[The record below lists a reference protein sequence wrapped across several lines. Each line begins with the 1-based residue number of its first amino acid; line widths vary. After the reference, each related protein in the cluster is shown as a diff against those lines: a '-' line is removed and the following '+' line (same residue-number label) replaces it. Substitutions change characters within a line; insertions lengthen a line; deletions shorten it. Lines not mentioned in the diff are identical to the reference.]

1 MGDRGTMSSNQQKQS
16 MQYGLWPSPVTPQ
29 SLAQGLRLS
38 DVAWDSDGE
47 TLVWLEGRSDRGV
60 LVCLPAGEEAPRDL
74 TTTLSVRA
82 RVGYGG
88 GDFGVAGGWVYFSE
102 AGGRLYRQPL
112 VDGPAEPLTPA
123 FGSAASPAVS
133 PDRRWVVFVHTYED
147 ADCLGVVDVDGRA
160 WPKKLA
166 EGADF
171 YMQPCWHPRGERIA
185 WVEWNHPRMPWDGSL
200 LRTAAVRTGS
210 DGLPRLDDVQT
221 LAGGETTAVFQP
233 AFSPDGRHLAYVS
246 NATGWSNLY
255 LYDLRDGRHR
265 MLTADGAD
273 VGQPAWQQGGRT
285 YGFSRDGTAL
295 YYVRNEA
302 GFRRLWRYDL
312 KGDAAMDRHA
322 GLEAYSYLEQP
333 ALSPTRDTLA
343 CIASSSTVPPRIV
356 TLPLVDD
363 ARTARV
369 RKRSASES
377 VPEQEF
383 STPLAVSWPTAGGST
398 VHGLFYPPGSTRYQ
412 GIGLP
417 PAVISIHG
425 GPTSQAV
432 ASFHPATQFFTT
444 RGYAVL
450 QVNYRGSTGYGRDY
464 TNALDGAWGVCDVED
479 AVSGAG
485 YAAEQGW
492 VDGSR
497 LVIMGGSAG
506 GYTVLQALVNR
517 AGFFKAGISMY
528 GISDLFAL
536 VATTHKFEARYLD
549 RLVGPLPQAAALYR
563 QRSPLFAADA
573 IRDPVA
579 VFQGEVDQVV
589 PKAQADAIV
598 ASLAS
603 RGVPH
608 VYHVYEGEGHGW
620 RKTETI
626 THFYTAVEAFLRQ
639 HVLLT

>member
-1 MGDRGTMSSNQQKQS
+1 MSSTQQKRS
-16 MQYGLWPSPVTPQ
+16 MQFGLWPSPVTPQ
-29 SLAQGLRLS
+29 SLAEGIRLS

-88 GDFGVAGGWVYFSE
+88 GDFGVSGGWAYFSE
-102 AGGRLYRQPL
+102 AGGRLYRQSL
-112 VDGPAEPLTPA
+112 GGGAAEPLTPA
-123 FGSAASPAVS
+123 FGYAASPAVS
-133 PDRRWVVFVHTYED
+133 PDRRWVVFVHAYED
-147 ADCLGVVDVDGRA
+147 VDCLAIVDAEGGT

-166 EGADF
+166 LGADF
-171 YMQPCWHPRGERIA
+171 YMQPCWHPLGNRIA
-185 WVEWNHPRMPWDGSL
+185 WVEWNHPQMPWDGTL
-200 LRTAAVRTGS
+200 LKTANVPTGS
-210 DGLPRLDDVQT
+210 DGVPRLEDIRT

-255 LYDLRDGRHR
+255 LYDLHDDRHR

-285 YGFSRDGTAL
+285 HGFAHDGNAL

-302 GFRRLWRYDL
+302 GFRRLWRHDL
-312 KGDAAMDRHA
+312 QTHTTSEIQG
-322 GLEAYSYLEQP
+322 GLETYTYLEQP
-333 ALSPTRDTLA
+333 AVSPTRNALA
-343 CIASSSTVPPRIV
+343 CIASSSTVPARII
-356 TLPLVDD
+356 TLPL
-363 ARTARV
+363 AESPQTARV

-383 STPLAVSWPTAGGST
+383 SRPRSVSWPTAGGTT
-398 VHGLFYPPGSTRYQ
+398 VHGLFYPPSSAHYE

-417 PAVISIHG
+417 PAIIYIHG

-432 ASFHPATQFFTT
+432 TSFHPATQFFTT

-464 TNALDGAWGVCDVED
+464 TNALNGTWGVYDVED

-485 YAAEQGW
+485 YLAEKGW
-492 VDGSR
+492 VDGGK

-528 GISDLFAL
+528 GVSELFAL

-549 RLVGPLPQAAALYR
+549 RLIGPLPQAAGLYR
-563 QRSPLFAADA
+563 ERSPLFAADA

-579 VFQGEVDQVV
+579 VFQGEIDQVV
-589 PKAQADAIV
+589 PKAQSDAIV
-598 ASLAS
+598 SSLVS

-608 VYHVYEGEGHGW
+608 VYHVYAGEGHGW
-620 RKTETI
+620 RRTDTI
-626 THFYTAVEAFLRQ
+626 THFYGAVEEFLRQ
-639 HVLLT
+639 HVLFT

>member
-1 MGDRGTMSSNQQKQS
+1 MSASQQKRS
-16 MQYGLWPSPVTPQ
+16 MQYGLWPSPVAPQ
-29 SLAQGLRLS
+29 SLAEGLRLS

-88 GDFGVAGGWVYFSE
+88 GDFGVAGGWAYFSE

-112 VDGPAEPLTPA
+112 VGGPAEPVTPA
-123 FGSAASPAVS
+123 FGYAALPTVA

-147 ADCLGVVDVDGRA
+147 VDCLAIVDAGGQA
-160 WPKKLA
+160 WPQKLST
-166 EGADF
+166 GADF
-171 YMQPCWHPRGERIA
+171 YMQPCWHPQGNRIA

-200 LRTAAVRTGS
+200 LKMATVQIGS
-210 DGLPRLDDVQT
+210 DGVPRLGDART
-221 LAGGETTAVFQP
+221 LAGDETTAVFQP
-233 AFSPDGRHLAYVS
+233 AFSPNGRSLAYVS

-255 LYDLRDGRHR
+255 LYDLQDDRHR

-273 VGQPAWQQGGRT
+273 VGQPAWQQGTRT
-285 YGFSRDGTAL
+285 YGFAPDGSAL

-312 KGDAAMDRHA
+312 KRDTATDHHA
-322 GLEAYSYLEQP
+322 GLETYTYLEQP
-333 ALSPTRDTLA
+333 ALSPTRDVLA
-343 CIASSSTVPPRIV
+343 CIASSSTLPTRII
-356 TLPLVDD
+356 TLPLDNPQ
-363 ARTARV
+363 AARV

-377 VPEQEF
+377 VPEQEL
-383 STPLAVSWPTAGGST
+383 SRPQAVSWQTTGGAT
-398 VHGLFYPPGSTRYQ
+398 VHGLFYPPSSTRFQ

-417 PAVISIHG
+417 PAIISIHG

-432 ASFHPATQFFTT
+432 TSFHPATQFFTT

-464 TNALDGAWGVCDVED
+464 TDALRGTWGVYDVED

-485 YAAEQGW
+485 YLVEQGW
-492 VDGSR
+492 VDGGK

-506 GYTVLQALVNR
+506 GYTVLQALVNH
-517 AGFFKAGISMY
+517 AGFFRAGISMY
-528 GISDLFAL
+528 GVSDLFAL
-536 VATTHKFEARYLD
+536 AATTHKFEAHYLD
-549 RLVGPLPQAAALYR
+549 QLIGPLPQTASLYR
-563 QRSPLFAADA
+563 DRSPLFAADA

-579 VFQGEVDQVV
+579 VFQGEIDQVV

-598 ASLAS
+598 ASLVS

-608 VYHVYEGEGHGW
+608 VYHVYAGEGHGW

-626 THFYTAVEAFLRQ
+626 AHFYGAVDVFLRQ
-639 HVLLT
+639 HVLFT

>member
-1 MGDRGTMSSNQQKQS
+1 MPDIQQKQS
-16 MQYGLWPSPVTPQ
+16 KQYGLWPSPVAPQ
-29 SLAQGLRLS
+29 SLAEGLRLS

-60 LVCLPAGEEAPRDL
+60 LVCLPANEEAPRDL
-74 TTTLSVRA
+74 TTLSVRA

-102 AGGRLYRQPL
+102 AGGRLYRQAL
-112 VDGPAEPLTPA
+112 AGRAAEPLTPA
-123 FGSAASPAVS
+123 FGHAASPTVS
-133 PDRRWVVFVHTYED
+133 PDQRWVVFVHTYED
-147 ADCLGVVDVDGRA
+147 VDCLAVVDAAGQA
-160 WPKKLA
+160 WPQKLA
-166 EGADF
+166 TGADF
-171 YMQPCWHPRGERIA
+171 YMQPCWHPQGDRIA
-185 WVEWNHPRMPWDGSL
+185 WVEWNHPRMPWEGSL
-200 LRTAAVRTGS
+200 LKMGTVQTGS
-210 DGLPRLDDVQT
+210 DGAPRPGNVRT
-221 LAGGETTAVFQP
+221 LAGGETVAVFQP
-233 AFSPDGRHLAYVS
+233 TFSPDGDNLAYVC
-246 NATGWSNLY
+246 NAAGWSNLY
-255 LYDLRDGRHR
+255 LYDLRANSHHK
-265 MLTADGAD
+265 LTADGAD

-285 YGFSRDGTAL
+285 YGFSHDGSAL

-312 KGDAAMDRHA
+312 QRDTATDLHG
-322 GLEAYSYLEQP
+322 GLETYTYLEQP
-333 ALSPTRDTLA
+333 ALSPTRDRLA
-343 CIASSSTVPPRIV
+343 CIASSSTLPARII
-356 TLPLVDD
+356 TLPLDNPQ
-363 ARTARV
+363 AARV

-377 VPEQEF
+377 VAEQEF
-383 STPLAVSWPTAGGST
+383 SRPRAVSWATTGGT
-398 VHGLFYPPGSTRYQ
+398 MVHGLFYPPCSSRFQ

-417 PAVISIHG
+417 PAIVSIHG

-464 TNALDGAWGVCDVED
+464 AEALRGTWGVYDVED

-485 YAAEQGW
+485 YLVEQGW
-492 VDGSR
+492 VDGGK

-506 GYTVLQALVNR
+506 GYTVLQALVSR

-528 GISDLFAL
+528 GISDLSAL
-536 VATTHKFEARYLD
+536 AATTHKFEAHYLD
-549 RLVGPLPQAAALYR
+549 QLIGPLPQAASLYR
-563 QRSPLFAADA
+563 ERSPLFAADA

-579 VFQGEVDQVV
+579 VFQGEIDPVV

-598 ASLAS
+598 ASLAR

-608 VYHVYEGEGHGW
+608 VYHVYAGEGHGW

-626 THFYTAVEAFLRQ
+626 AHFYGAVDAFLRQ
-639 HVLLT
+639 HVLFT

>member
-1 MGDRGTMSSNQQKQS
+1 MSGTHQKQS
-16 MQYGLWPSPVTPQ
+16 KQYGLWPSPVAPQ
-29 SLAQGLRLS
+29 SLAEGLRLS

-74 TTTLSVRA
+74 TTLSVRA

-102 AGGRLYRQPL
+102 AGGRLHRQAL
-112 VDGPAEPLTPA
+112 AGGPAEPLTPA
-123 FGSAASPAVS
+123 FGHAASPTVS
-133 PDRRWVVFVHTYED
+133 PDRRWVIFVHTYED
-147 ADCLGVVDVDGRA
+147 VDCLAIVDAAGQA
-160 WPKKLA
+160 WPQKLA
-166 EGADF
+166 TGTDF
-171 YMQPCWHPRGERIA
+171 YMQPCWHPQGDRIA
-185 WVEWNHPRMPWDGSL
+185 WVEWNHPQMPWEGSL
-200 LRTAAVRTGS
+200 LKMGTVRS
-210 DGLPRLDDVQT
+210 DNSGVPRLTDVRT

-255 LYDLRDGRHR
+255 LYDLDDDRHR

-273 VGQPAWQQGGRT
+273 VGQPAWQQGTRT
-285 YGFSRDGTAL
+285 YGFAPDGSAL

-312 KGDAAMDRHA
+312 RGDTPTDLHG
-322 GLEAYSYLEQP
+322 GLESYTYLEQP
-333 ALSPTRDTLA
+333 ALSPARDRLA
-343 CIASSSTVPPRIV
+343 CIASSSTLPARIII
-356 TLPLVDD
+356 LPLDNPQ
-363 ARTARV
+363 AARV

-377 VPEQEF
+377 VAEEEF
-383 STPLAVSWPTAGGST
+383 SRPRAVSWATTGGTT
-398 VHGLFYPPGSTRYQ
+398 VHGLFYPPSSTRFQ

-417 PAVISIHG
+417 PAIISIHG

-464 TNALDGAWGVCDVED
+464 AEALRGTWGVYDVED

-485 YAAEQGW
+485 YLVDQGW
-492 VDGSR
+492 VDDGK

-506 GYTVLQALVNR
+506 GYTVLQALVSR

-536 VATTHKFEARYLD
+536 AATTHKFEAHYLD
-549 RLVGPLPQAAALYR
+549 QLIGPLPQAAGLYR
-563 QRSPLFAADA
+563 ERSPLFAADA

-579 VFQGEVDQVV
+579 VFQGEIDPVV

-598 ASLAS
+598 ASLAR

-608 VYHVYEGEGHGW
+608 VYHVYAGEGHGW

-626 THFYTAVEAFLRQ
+626 AHFYGAVDAFLRQ
-639 HVLLT
+639 HVLFA

>member
-1 MGDRGTMSSNQQKQS
+1 MSDSQQKRS
-16 MQYGLWPSPVTPQ
+16 MQYGLWPSPVAPQ
-29 SLAQGLRLS
+29 SLAEGLRLS

-47 TLVWLEGRSDRGV
+47 TVVWLEGRSDRGV
-60 LVCLPAGEEAPRDL
+60 LVCLPAGEDAPRDL

-88 GDFGVAGGWVYFSE
+88 ADFGVASGWVYFSE
-102 AGGRLYRQPL
+102 AGGRLYRQAL
-112 VDGPAEPLTPA
+112 AGGPTEPLTPA
-123 FGSAASPAVS
+123 FGYAAAPAVS
-133 PDRRWVVFVHTYED
+133 PDRRWMVFVHTYED
-147 ADCLGVVDVDGRA
+147 VDCLAIVDTGGQA
-160 WPKKLA
+160 WPQKLA
-166 EGADF
+166 TGADF
-171 YMQPCWHPRGERIA
+171 YMQPCWHPQGDRIA

-200 LRTAAVRTGS
+200 LKMGTVQSGS
-210 DGLPRLDDVQT
+210 DGVPRLADVRT
-221 LAGGETTAVFQP
+221 LAGDETTAVFQP
-233 AFSPDGRHLAYVS
+233 TFSPDGRNLAYVS

-255 LYDLRDGRHR
+255 LYDLQDDRHR

-273 VGQPAWQQGGRT
+273 VGQPAWQQGTRT
-285 YGFSRDGTAL
+285 YGFAPDSSAL

-312 KGDAAMDRHA
+312 QRDTAADHHA
-322 GLEAYSYLEQP
+322 GLETYTYLEQP
-333 ALSPTRDTLA
+333 ALSPTRDMLA
-343 CIASSSTVPPRIV
+343 CIASSSTLPARII
-356 TLPLVDD
+356 TLPLDNPQ
-363 ARTARV
+363 AARV

-383 STPLAVSWPTAGGST
+383 SRPQAVSWPTTGGTT
-398 VHGLFYPPGSTRYQ
+398 VHGLFYPPSSTRFQ

-417 PAVISIHG
+417 PAIVSIHG

-464 TNALDGAWGVCDVED
+464 TDALRGTWGVYDIED

-485 YAAEQGW
+485 YLVEQGW
-492 VDGSR
+492 VDDGK
-497 LVIMGGSAG
+497 LVIMGSSAG
-506 GYTVLQALVNR
+506 GYTVLQALVSR

-536 VATTHKFEARYLD
+536 AATTHKFEAYYLD
-549 RLVGPLPQAAALYR
+549 QLIGPLPQAASLYR
-563 QRSPLFAADA
+563 ERSPLFATDA
-573 IRDPVA
+573 ICDPVA
-579 VFQGEVDQVV
+579 VFQGEIDQVV

-598 ASLAS
+598 ASLVS

-608 VYHVYEGEGHGW
+608 VYHVYAGEGHGW

-626 THFYTAVEAFLRQ
+626 AHFYGAVDAFLRQ
-639 HVLLT
+639 HVLFT

>member
-1 MGDRGTMSSNQQKQS
+1 MPDTQQRRTL
-16 MQYGLWPSPVTPQ
+16 QYGLWPSPVSPQ
-29 SLAQGLRLS
+29 SLAEGLRLS

-88 GDFGVAGGWVYFSE
+88 GDFGVAGGWAYFSE
-102 AGGRLYRQPL
+102 ASGRLYRQSL
-112 VDGPAEPLTPA
+112 AGGPAEPLTPA
-123 FGSAASPAVS
+123 FGHAASPAVS
-133 PDRRWVVFVHTYED
+133 PNQRWVVFVHAYED
-147 ADCLGVVDVDGRA
+147 VDCLAIVDAEGRA

-171 YMQPCWHPRGERIA
+171 YMQPCWHPQGDRVA
-185 WVEWNHPRMPWDGSL
+185 WVEWNHPQMPWDGSL
-200 LRTAAVRTGS
+200 LKTATVQTGS
-210 DGLPRLDDVQT
+210 DGIPRLQDIRT
-221 LAGGETTAVFQP
+221 LAGGETIAVFQP
-233 AFSPDGRHLAYVS
+233 AFSPDGRHLAYVC
-246 NATGWSNLY
+246 NETGWSNLY
-255 LYDLRDGRHR
+255 LYDLNDDRHR

-285 YGFSRDGTAL
+285 YGFARDGSAL

-302 GFRRLWRYDL
+302 GFRRLWRYDVQ
-312 KGDAAMDRHA
+312 AATTADLHA
-322 GLEAYSYLEQP
+322 GLESYTYLEQP
-333 ALSPTRDTLA
+333 TLSPAHDTLA
-343 CIASSSTVPPRIV
+343 CIASSSTVPARIV
-356 TLPLVDD
+356 TLPLGEKSPAV
-363 ARTARV
+363 RV

-383 STPLAVSWPTAGGST
+383 SRPRSVSWPTADGTT
-398 VHGLFYPPGSTRYQ
+398 VHGLFYPPSSFRYQ

-417 PAVISIHG
+417 PAIISIHG

-432 ASFHPATQFFTT
+432 TSFHPATQFFTT

-464 TNALDGAWGVCDVED
+464 TAALDGTWGVYDVED

-485 YAAEQGW
+485 YLAEQGW
-492 VDGSR
+492 VDGGK
-497 LVIMGGSAG
+497 LVVMGGSAG

-549 RLVGPLPQAAALYR
+549 RLIGPLPQAANLYR
-563 QRSPLFAADA
+563 ERSPLFAADA

-579 VFQGEVDQVV
+579 VFQGEIDQVV
-589 PKAQADAIV
+589 PKAQAEAIV

-626 THFYTAVEAFLRQ
+626 THFYGAVEAFLRQ
-639 HVLLT
+639 HVLFT

>member
-1 MGDRGTMSSNQQKQS
+1 MSSTQQKRA
-16 MQYGLWPSPVTPQ
+16 MQYGLWPSPITPQ
-29 SLAQGLRLS
+29 TLAEGLRLS

-47 TLVWLEGRSDRGV
+47 TLAWLEGRSDRGV
-60 LVCLPAGEEAPRDL
+60 LVCLPAGEMAPRDL

-88 GDFGVAGGWVYFSE
+88 GDFCLSGGWAYFSE
-102 AGGRLYRQPL
+102 AGGRLYRQSL
-112 VDGPAEPLTPA
+112 GGGPAEPLTPA
-123 FGSAASPAVS
+123 FGCAASSAVS
-133 PDRRWVVFVHTYED
+133 PDQRWVVFVHTYED
-147 ADCLGVVDVDGRA
+147 VDCLAIVDAEGRT

-166 EGADF
+166 TGADF
-171 YMQPCWHPRGERIA
+171 YMQPCWHPRGNRIT
-185 WVEWNHPRMPWDGSL
+185 WVEWNHPQMPWDGSL
-200 LRTAAVRTGS
+200 LKTATVQTGS
-210 DGLPRLDDVQT
+210 DGIPRLEDVRT

-233 AFSPDGRHLAYVS
+233 VFSPNGRHLAYVS

-255 LYDLRDGRHR
+255 LYDLHDDHHR

-285 YGFSRDGTAL
+285 HGFAHDGSTL
-295 YYVRNEA
+295 YCVRNEG

-312 KGDAAMDRHA
+312 QSDMAVDWHA
-322 GLEAYSYLEQP
+322 GLETYTYLEQP
-333 ALSPTRDTLA
+333 ALSPTDDTLA
-343 CIASSSTVPPRIV
+343 CIGSSSTMPARII
-356 TLPLVDD
+356 TLPLVENPR
-363 ARTARV
+363 AVRV

-377 VPEQEF
+377 IPEQEF
-383 STPLAVSWPTAGGST
+383 SRPRSVSWPTSDGST
-398 VHGLFYPPGSTRYQ
+398 VHGLFYPPSSTHYQ

-417 PAVISIHG
+417 PAIISIHG

-432 ASFHPATQFFTT
+432 TSFHSATQFFTT

-464 TNALDGAWGVCDVED
+464 TDALNDNWGVYDVED

-485 YAAEQGW
+485 YLTEQGW
-492 VDGSR
+492 VDGGK

-506 GYTVLQALVNR
+506 GYTVLQALVTH

-536 VATTHKFEARYLD
+536 VAATHKFEARYLD
-549 RLVGPLPQAAALYR
+549 RLIGPLPQAAGLYR
-563 QRSPLFAADA
+563 ERSPLFAADA

-579 VFQGEVDQVV
+579 VFQGEIDQVV

-608 VYHVYEGEGHGW
+608 VYHVYVGEGHGW
-620 RKTETI
+620 RKAETI
-626 THFYTAVEAFLRQ
+626 THFYGAVEAFLRQ
-639 HVLLT
+639 HVLFA